1 MSRYIDKFALQDKL
15 QKKKPGIANKRY
27 TEGWN
32 DAVLMVK
39 SMVHSA
45 PTADVAPVVHG
56 RWIPKEENVWNLEMP
71 VVVDWLCSECNIS
84 GHYTLNFCPN
94 CGARMDG

>member
-1 MSRYIDKFALQDKL
+1 MSRYIDADALRKEHCEDCNAIKDDPNCDICATMQ
-15 QKKKPGIANKRY
+15 
-27 TEGWN
+27 WVN
-32 DAVLMVK
+32 D
-39 SMVHSA
+39 A